1 MSKFITELNVKCVS
15 DNLWLLCDTLVFKST
30 LIGTVK
36 VPSGFLTDF
45 ASVPRVPIAYI
56 FFGDRAHREAVIH
69 DYLYR
74 TDSKPSVTK
83 HAADKVFLEAMK
95 DRGKSWFV
103 RSSMYLGV
111 CLGGSFSYHKRNVMD
126 EFI

>member
-83 HAADKVFLEAMK
+83 HTADKVFLEAMK

-111 CLGGSFSYHKRNVMD
+111 CLGGGFSYHKRNVMD